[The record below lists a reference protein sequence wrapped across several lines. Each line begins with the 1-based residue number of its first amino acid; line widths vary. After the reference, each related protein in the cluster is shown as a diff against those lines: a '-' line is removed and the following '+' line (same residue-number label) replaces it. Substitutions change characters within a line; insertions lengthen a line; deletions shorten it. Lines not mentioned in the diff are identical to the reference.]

1 MLQEEQESHGWFKA
15 MIQRQ
20 HDLLEKE
27 LDVERKIGQKK
38 AELMEKKFKSESAH
52 LQKLEKIRDEGR
64 EAIQKYKEKRLQ
76 QREQSFKEHEQLL
89 ARYNSQI
96 NELDS
101 KLTLTTAVDV
111 EVRAARRVSLDKE
124 KQLNEAL
131 QQLQKEKDKK
141 CSIM

>member
-101 KLTLTTAVDV
+101 KLTLTTATYITDTYLLSSF
-111 EVRAARRVSLDKE
+111 RFAMRSAF
-124 KQLNEAL
+124 
-131 QQLQKEKDKK
+131 
-141 CSIM
+141 